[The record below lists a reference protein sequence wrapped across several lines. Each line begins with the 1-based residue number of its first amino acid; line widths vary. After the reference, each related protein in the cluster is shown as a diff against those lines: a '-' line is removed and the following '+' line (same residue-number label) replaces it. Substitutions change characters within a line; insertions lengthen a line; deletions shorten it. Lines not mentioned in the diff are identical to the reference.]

1 VSLRWPVSV
10 GFISTPLRAQVRR
23 FFRVCRGKDVTAF
36 GVLYNCELDLRAHKM
51 SRRSLKPARQ
61 NFRYLDDC
69 SFLQCQVSL
78 ILHRDQ
84 TGASRHVVLM
94 VGTGDIGIRRFSP
107 SGRWSAN
114 PGSWKRSKID
124 PISCQSILTTLF
136 PQASATDLLRTVLN
150 AVYFPGSIV
159 AGHMSINRAD
169 SEWQLLLDAIREVH
183 EDVPVFI
190 FGGHNHVRNCERLD
204 RNSIS

>member
-1 VSLRWPVSV
+1 
-10 GFISTPLRAQVRR
+10 
-23 FFRVCRGKDVTAF
+23 
-36 GVLYNCELDLRAHKM
+36 M
-51 SRRSLKPARQ
+51 SRLSGCFTTVSYIFAPTRWTEDRSGLHAVV
-61 NFRYLDDC
+61 FDIWTTLV
-69 SFLQCQVSL
+69 SFNAKSVSYFKVT
-78 ILHRDQ
+78 Q
-84 TGASRHVVLM
+84 TGAPRRIVLM
-94 VGTGDIGIRRFSP
+94 PITGNIGTLRFSR

-124 PISCQSILTTLF
+124 PISCESILTTLF
-136 PQASATDLLRTVLN
+136 PQASATDLPRTVLN
-150 AVYFPGSIV
+150 SVYFPGSIV

-204 RNSIS
+204 GNSIS